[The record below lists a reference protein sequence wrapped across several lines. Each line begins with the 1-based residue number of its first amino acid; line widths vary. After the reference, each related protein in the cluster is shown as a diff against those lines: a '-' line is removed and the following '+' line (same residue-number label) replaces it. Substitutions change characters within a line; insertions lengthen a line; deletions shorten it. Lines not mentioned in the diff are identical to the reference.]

1 MDSIKLR
8 NAYLLWRRKKSIKN
22 FKLMLRDGF
31 TGGVLLWRIWRVIKN
46 TLSGK
51 YENLYEKYWKEYDL
65 KDEKHNTKYNEIL
78 NTFIDSFDNGT
89 NCLYYFNEKSI
100 PRGFGKTSI
109 LNEIGLIAQS
119 QGMEVLSWSAY
130 YGTTHIA
137 TERIVA
143 VNDLR
148 CHNVENTILLI
159 DEVNV
164 NDATNASMIEHLRGK
179 GMRMF
184 GFIRYE

>member
-1 MDSIKLR
+1 M
-8 NAYLLWRRKKSIKN
+8 N
-22 FKLMLRDGF
+22 
-31 TGGVLLWRIWRVIKN
+31 
-46 TLSGK
+46 
-51 YENLYEKYWKEYDL
+51 
-65 KDEKHNTKYNEIL
+65 NTKYNEIL

-89 NCLYYFNEKSI
+89 NCLYYFNDQSI

-119 QGMEVLSWSAY
+119 QGMDVLSWSAY
-130 YGTTHIA
+130 YGITHIA
-137 TERIVA
+137 TERIGT

-148 CHNVENTILLI
+148 GHKVENMILLI
-159 DEVNV
+159 DEVNAK
-164 NDATNASMIEHLRGK
+164 DATNASMIEHLRGR

>member
-1 MDSIKLR
+1 M
-8 NAYLLWRRKKSIKN
+8 N
-22 FKLMLRDGF
+22 
-31 TGGVLLWRIWRVIKN
+31 
-46 TLSGK
+46 
-51 YENLYEKYWKEYDL
+51 
-65 KDEKHNTKYNEIL
+65 NTKYNETL
-78 NTFIDSFDNGT
+78 NTFIDSFDNST
-89 NCLYYFNEKSI
+89 NCLYYFNDQSI

-119 QGMEVLSWSAY
+119 QGMDVLSWSVS

-137 TERIVA
+137 TERIGT

-148 CHNVENTILLI
+148 GHKVENTILLI
-159 DEVNV
+159 DEVNAK
-164 NDATNASMIEHLRGK
+164 DATNASMIEYLRGR

>member
-1 MDSIKLR
+1 M
-8 NAYLLWRRKKSIKN
+8 N
-22 FKLMLRDGF
+22 
-31 TGGVLLWRIWRVIKN
+31 
-46 TLSGK
+46 
-51 YENLYEKYWKEYDL
+51 
-65 KDEKHNTKYNEIL
+65 NTKYNETL
-78 NTFIDSFDNGT
+78 NTFIDSFDNST
-89 NCLYYFNEKSI
+89 NCLYYFNDQSI

-119 QGMEVLSWSAY
+119 QGMDVLSWSAY

-137 TERIVA
+137 TEPILT

-148 CHNVENTILLI
+148 GHKVENTILLI
-159 DEVNV
+159 DEVNAK
-164 NDATNASMIEHLRGK
+164 DETNASMIEHLRGR